1 MGNEQ
6 EKMVLNPDVTVRSRG
21 VVEKCSMCVQRI
33 QEQKLIAKTENRGVR
48 EGDIKTACQQ
58 SCPGDAIV
66 FGDIN
71 DPNSEIAK
79 VVQDPRS
86 YQLLEQL
93 HTLPSVSYVTK
104 VRNMDPKD
112 KWKNYSSHYPTYSSG
127 ESTLEERRD
136 ETHN

>member
-1 MGNEQ
+1 
-6 EKMVLNPDVTVRSRG
+6 
-21 VVEKCSMCVQRI
+21 MCVQRI
-33 QEQKLIAKTENRGVR
+33 QAAKLQAKLENREVH

-71 DPNSEIAK
+71 DPDSEVAKIA
-79 VVQDPRS
+79 DNPRT

-104 VRNMDPKD
+104 VRNMNPKD
-112 KWKNYSSHYPTYSSG
+112 KYHNYSTNYPVYTA
-127 ESTLEERRD
+127 ENFD
-136 ETHN
+136 